1 MKNVLGVVATVL
13 LMLAASMAT
22 AATGDIRSPVR
33 TLLIDSENFGGCLFQ
48 LAELPAGL
56 ACASNWVSASCSGD
70 FNASNMG
77 WRKFETA
84 QLAHAMNKDILVRVD
99 DSRRHNGQCF
109 ALRVQLLP

>member
-1 MKNVLGVVATVL
+1 MKNLVVV
-13 LMLAASMAT
+13 LAAVLFMTAGSLAT

-56 ACASNWVSASCSGD
+56 DCASNWVSASCSGD
-70 FNASNMG
+70 YNASNMG